1 MSNITEITEGS
12 RLLSTKVSYFGMV
25 NEMSRSVD
33 KQHAVI
39 NYNPATDEHLVKD
52 LGSLNGTFVND
63 LRIPDQIY
71 ITLKLSD
78 VIRFGYDSHVYVLE
92 KSQHKVPEEAL
103 KHEKY
108 TSQLQMGLRAS
119 EGKRAEHLDDRS
131 KLEKTDR
138 KSLSQETPTSRPTP
152 LYGQPSW
159 WGEEDAA
166 SKRQHS
172 EGHRSE
178 EGHPEIPKEGSALD
192 SEVNGSLLEYRDA
205 QGKSSFS
212 YHREPS
218 YFEIP
223 TKEFQLHPKSPGAE
237 LHEIPTKD
245 TDTPHAPS
253 IPTTS
258 PTPPVVQSHAS
269 FTIEFDD
276 CTPGKIKIKDHV
288 TKFSSRQ
295 RKQQQV
301 SGKTL
306 ATTPTEEMSAEC
318 KVADWLVH
326 SDVRMMRRRPTCE
339 DVYSVKSDQAVNIKS
354 LKGHQHD
361 DGTQSD
367 SEDPVL
373 GKGKQSKSHHRI
385 QSQHSIQSE
394 LSQSELSEP
403 SQQTVRSYQLVPSQQ
418 TVQSHHSIQSD
429 QSVPSQQT
437 VLSVQPH
444 QTVQSVPSQM
454 LLQPQFSPPKQTPV
468 SPVVPERPLSESPP
482 EVRSPTMGPSK
493 PDPQEPLS
501 QQAFIIEFF
510 DNPRKKRSQSF
521 TANPAHADSYS
532 TLKAKLERRKG
543 GERPNSM
550 HGHIP
555 PTQQVTVPLKGQGQ
569 GHGGS
574 LRSSSLK
581 REKTEEPLSG
591 VSASSSSGSGPSS
604 RASSGIT
611 IKLFGSVGK
620 KSKLAQEFAAEILM
634 KDAAHRALSPTRDK
648 TSPPM
653 SAPPVMMMSPSRT
666 RIPSPLDPPSSLSY
680 PSTPLQTTA
689 PRSYSPTPAPHSP
702 ALALSQPPSRSPVQ
716 TASPVRS
723 AVPSTTPPMPLDLGV
738 CGVDPKASRV
748 VRNEEEDSLSDAG
761 TYTIETESQDKE
773 VEEARNMI
781 DQVFGV
787 LDSPEYSGAGVYR
800 PIINDGKDEPAML
813 RPSDASTVDQMK
825 AVSMHGFNPAA
836 LSGAPSGPF
845 QFPTRFQVPS
855 SNTAAQEEGPKW
867 VSRWASL
874 ADSCAEP
881 GCTPPQGEFAEG
893 DLRLSRLMPSHSVDN
908 SESEG
913 SQSCRIRRLLPQVP
927 PGDGDKPESPTP
939 SILIRHEPPYPGPET
954 PLERSS
960 GTPRHQDS
968 TQRLCIQDDVDPDSL
983 SDASRSDDGSVLERT
998 RKSQGRTSGATSP
1011 GDAGP
1016 QYRGQDKL
1024 SPTQPTKS
1032 TSFYIG
1038 SEECSLGKPDLARSP
1053 FLSQGPDRG
1062 RDTPAKTFPTTVLI
1076 RHLSSHEPRR
1086 LGIKPNNSAP
1096 NLHSQQDKES
1106 KDPSKDSLGTSSFV
1120 RQESFTKEQPSD
1132 NIQIKRLP
1140 HISSHPTLRDMEQR
1154 RETAKDPQPFL
1165 REAADASLSSL
1176 EAKLPSSGSG
1186 HSSKRGGS
1194 SSHMDDSLSG
1204 ESDVDTASTVSL
1216 VSNKNTHITTGP
1228 KKRTA
1233 ARSSSSPS
1241 VQEKGHRQP
1250 TARERLSEKRRS
1262 HVAASD
1268 NSSSKAEQAKRFQMR
1283 RSTGNCGSLEL
1294 SEDQQSSGQH
1304 WPDTAS
1310 DHETGSRPA
1319 SRNKKLIAPLQ
1330 KEDNG
1335 KTPKSAAQQAL
1346 IRSNSLSAP
1355 RPTRASMLRRARL
1368 GETSDND
1375 GTETDRGSQNSD
1387 HIIAPSKVSA
1397 DGKKLLSRLDILA
1410 MPRKRAGSFT
1420 TPSDNESSITTPSTR
1435 PGFSNRIA
1443 ESTGPVRKT
1452 SVGEAGAKQGVT
1464 RGSVAPGKQPL
1475 TRTRSSGTKYSSTTS
1490 SRQRQKG
1497 SDYTSTSEEEYEASS
1512 GTPKHKRS
1520 SHMSAATQ
1528 TPRAQKE
1535 KAAAEV
1541 ARSKSGSLE
1550 LEEDEVQNEDDHYQ
1564 NWTTHSAEIA
1574 KLSQDLAKD
1583 LAILAREI
1591 HDVAGDGDSQSSSG
1605 MGTNPSPSSA
1615 PNTPGP
1621 ASTIPIS
1628 SREERP
1634 CTSLR
1639 GVLPSQLVQHI
1650 PEASLNYQKVLLS
1663 PGSTA
1668 VMDLDPN
1675 MNDQDPSSK
1684 PRWNREEVILDNL
1697 MLNPVSQLSQAIRE
1711 NTEQLAEK
1719 MKVLFHN
1726 KTEAWEEIEAKI
1738 NAENE
1743 VPILKTSNKEISS
1756 ILNELRRVQKQLEMI
1771 NSIVEPGG
1779 AGSGNPKVA
1788 AVATAASGGQAT
1800 RSPSRQK
1807 KSPSKPTGPGDRQ
1820 RGAGPST
1827 SPTTSKPNAN
1837 ESTKRT
1843 TRGPKGAN
1851 FMA

>member
-1 MSNITEITEGS
+1 MSVTSWFLVSSSGTRH
-12 RLLSTKVSYFGMV
+12 RLPR
-25 NEMSRSVD
+25 EMIFVGREDCEFMLQSRSVD

-39 NYNPATDEHLVKD
+39 NYNPATNEHLVKD

-63 LRIPDQIY
+63 LRIPDQTY

-78 VIRFGYDSHVYVLE
+78 VIRFGYDSHVYILE
-92 KSQHKVPEEAL
+92 RSQHKVPEEAL

-108 TSQLQMGLRAS
+108 TSQLQMGLKAS
-119 EGKRAEHLDDRS
+119 EGKMAEHLES
-131 KLEKTDR
+131 KLEKTER
-138 KSLSQETPTSRPTP
+138 KSLSQEAPTSRPTP

-166 SKRQHS
+166 GKGQH
-172 EGHRSE
+172 RPE
-178 EGHPEIPKEGSALD
+178 EGHPEIPKEGSGLD
-192 SEVNGSLLEYRDA
+192 PEVNGSLLEYRDN
-205 QGKSSFS
+205 QGKSIFP

-223 TKEFQLHPKSPGAE
+223 TKEFQLHPKSLGAE

-245 TDTPHAPS
+245 TDTPSAQAPPT
-253 IPTTS
+253 PTTPS
-258 PTPPVVQSHAS
+258 PPVVQSHAS

-295 RKQQQV
+295 RKQQQQA

-306 ATTPTEEMSAEC
+306 ATTPTEVMSAEC
-318 KVADWLVH
+318 KVVDWLVH

-354 LKGHQHD
+354 LKGHHHD

-373 GKGKQSKSHHRI
+373 GKGKRSKSHHRV
-385 QSQHSIQSE
+385 QSQHSIQSK
-394 LSQSELSEP
+394 LSLSELSEP
-403 SQQTVRSYQLVPSQQ
+403 SQQTVLSYQLVKSQQTQQ
-418 TVQSHHSIQSD
+418 TVQSHQLIQSE
-429 QSVPSQQT
+429 QSVMSVQSHQTVLSVPSQQ
-437 VLSVQPH
+437 SVSSQRLLQP
-444 QTVQSVPSQM
+444 
-454 LLQPQFSPPKQTPV
+454 QPQFSPPKLTPV
-468 SPVVPERPLSESPP
+468 SPVAPERPLSQSPP
-482 EVRSPTMGPSK
+482 EARSPTMGPSK
-493 PDPQEPLS
+493 PGPQEPLT

-510 DNPRKKRSQSF
+510 DDNPRKKRSQSF

-532 TLKAKLERRKG
+532 ALKAKLERRKG

-555 PTQQVTVPLKGQGQ
+555 PTQQVTVPLKSQ

-574 LRSSSLK
+574 QRSSSLK

-591 VSASSSSGSGPSS
+591 GSASSSSGSGPSS
-604 RASSGIT
+604 RTSSGIT
-611 IKLFGSVGK
+611 IKPFGSVGK
-620 KSKLAQEFAAEILM
+620 KTKLAQEFAAEFLM
-634 KDAAHRALSPTRDK
+634 KDTVHRALSPTRDK
-648 TSPPM
+648 TSPPPM
-653 SAPPVMMMSPSRT
+653 SAPPVMMMSPSCT
-666 RIPSPLDPPSSLSY
+666 HIPSPLDPPSSVSY
-680 PSTPLQTTA
+680 PSTPLQPTA

-702 ALALSQPPSRSPVQ
+702 VLAISHPPSRSPVQ
-716 TASPVRS
+716 TASPAHS
-723 AVPSTTPPMPLDLGV
+723 LPPQMPLGLGLR
-738 CGVDPKASRV
+738 GVDPKASRV

-781 DQVFGV
+781 DQVQ
-787 LDSPEYSGAGVYR
+787 SA
-800 PIINDGKDEPAML
+800 N
-813 RPSDASTVDQMK
+813 
-825 AVSMHGFNPAA
+825 N
-836 LSGAPSGPF
+836 
-845 QFPTRFQVPS
+845 
-855 SNTAAQEEGPKW
+855 AAQEEGPKW

-874 ADSCAEP
+874 ADSS
-881 GCTPPQGEFAEG
+881 TPPQGEFAEG
-893 DLRLSRLMPSHSVDN
+893 DVQLIPSHSVDN
-908 SESEG
+908 SELEG
-913 SQSCRIRRLLPQVP
+913 SQSCRTRRLLPQVP
-927 PGDGDKPESPTP
+927 PGDRDKPESLNP
-939 SILIRHEPPYPGPET
+939 SILIYPGPEPT
-954 PLERSS
+954 LERSS
-960 GTPRHQDS
+960 GAPRHQDN
-968 TQRLCIQDDVDPDSL
+968 TQSLCVQDDVDPDSL
-983 SDASRSDDGSVLERT
+983 SDASRSDDGSLLERT
-998 RKSQGRTSGATSP
+998 RKSQGRKSGAK
-1011 GDAGP
+1011 
-1016 QYRGQDKL
+1016 GQDKL
-1024 SPTQPTKS
+1024 SPTQSTKS

-1038 SEECSLGKPDLARSP
+1038 SEDGSSGKPDLARSP
-1053 FLSQGPDRG
+1053 ILSQGPERG
-1062 RDTPAKTFPTTVLI
+1062 RDTPAKTSPTTILI

-1086 LGIKPNNSAP
+1086 SGVKPNNSAP
-1096 NLHSQQDKES
+1096 NLHSQQDKDS
-1106 KDPSKDSLGTSSFV
+1106 KDPSKDILGSSSFV
-1120 RQESFTKEQPSD
+1120 RQESFTKERPSD
-1132 NIQIKRLP
+1132 DVQIKRLP

-1154 RETAKDPQPFL
+1154 ETTQDPQPFL
-1165 REAADASLSSL
+1165 REEADVVLSSL
-1176 EAKLPSSGSG
+1176 EVTFPSSGSG
-1186 HSSKRGGS
+1186 RSSKRGGS

-1216 VSNKNTHITTGP
+1216 VSNKNTPVTTGP
-1228 KKRTA
+1228 KKRMTVGGFQKE
-1233 ARSSSSPS
+1233 RSSSSQS
-1241 VQEKGHRQP
+1241 VQGKGHRQP

-1283 RSTGNCGSLEL
+1283 RSVGNRGSLDL
-1294 SEDQQSSGQH
+1294 SEGQQGSGQH

-1310 DHETGSRPA
+1310 DHDTGPRPT
-1319 SRNKKLIAPLQ
+1319 SHNKKLIAPLQ

-1335 KTPKSAAQQAL
+1335 KTAKSAAQQAL

-1368 GETSDND
+1368 GETSDNE

-1387 HIIAPSKVSA
+1387 HIGASSKVSA

-1410 MPRKRAGSFT
+1410 MPRKRTGSFT
-1420 TPSDNESSITTPSTR
+1420 TPSDNESSTTTPTTR
-1435 PGFSNRIA
+1435 PGFSNRSA
-1443 ESTGPVRKT
+1443 ESTGPIRKT
-1452 SVGEAGAKQGVT
+1452 SVGETGAKQGAT
-1464 RGSVAPGKQPL
+1464 RGVGAPVKQLL
-1475 TRTRSSGTKYSSTTS
+1475 TRTRSNGAKYSSTTS
-1490 SRQRQKG
+1490 SRRRQKG

-1520 SHMSAATQ
+1520 SHTSAATQ

-1535 KAAAEV
+1535 KAAVAAV

-1550 LEEDEVQNEDDHYQ
+1550 TEEDEVQNETDHYQ

-1591 HDVAGDGDSQSSSG
+1591 HEVAGDGDSQSSSG

-1628 SREERP
+1628 SREE
-1634 CTSLR
+1634 
-1639 GVLPSQLVQHI
+1639 LVQHI

-1779 AGSGNPKVA
+1779 AGIGKPKVA
-1788 AVATAASGGQAT
+1788 AVAAATSAGQTT
-1800 RSPSRQK
+1800 RSPLRQK
-1807 KSPSKPTGPGDRQ
+1807 KAPSKPTGPGDRQ
-1820 RGAGPST
+1820 RGASPST
-1827 SPTTSKPNAN
+1827 SPTTSKHNTN
-1837 ESTKRT
+1837 ESTKRS
-1843 TRGPKGAN
+1843 TRGHKGAN
-1851 FMA
+1851 VVA

>member
-1 MSNITEITEGS
+1 MSVTSWFLVSSSGIRH
-12 RLLSTKVSYFGMV
+12 RLPR
-25 NEMSRSVD
+25 EMIFVGREDCELMLQSRSVD

-119 EGKRAEHLDDRS
+119 EGKRAEHLDDKS

-138 KSLSQETPTSRPTP
+138 KCLSQETPTSRPTP

-166 SKRQHS
+166 SKGQHS
-172 EGHRSE
+172 EGHRPE

-205 QGKSSFS
+205 QGKSNFS

-223 TKEFQLHPKSPGAE
+223 TKEFHLHPKSPGAE

-245 TDTPHAPS
+245 TDTPHAA
-253 IPTTS
+253 PTPTS

-306 ATTPTEEMSAEC
+306 ATTPTEVMSAEC

-354 LKGHQHD
+354 LKGHHHD

-373 GKGKQSKSHHRI
+373 GKGKRSKSHHRI

-394 LSQSELSEP
+394 LSQSDLSEP
-403 SQQTVRSYQLVPSQQ
+403 SQQTVRSYQLVQSQQ
-418 TVQSHHSIQSD
+418 TVQSD
-429 QSVPSQQT
+429 QSVASQQP

-454 LLQPQFSPPKQTPV
+454 LLQPQFSPPKLTPV

-482 EVRSPTMGPSK
+482 EVRSPTMGHSK

-555 PTQQVTVPLKGQGQ
+555 PTQQVTVPLKGQG
-569 GHGGS
+569 HGGP

-591 VSASSSSGSGPSS
+591 GSASSSSGSGPSS

-611 IKLFGSVGK
+611 IKPFGSVGK
-620 KSKLAQEFAAEILM
+620 KSKLAQEFAAEFLM

-666 RIPSPLDPPSSLSY
+666 RIPSPLDPPSSVSY

-723 AVPSTTPPMPLDLGV
+723 AVPSMTPLMPLGLGV

-800 PIINDGKDEPAML
+800 PIINDGKDELAML

-845 QFPTRFQVPS
+845 QFPTLFQVPS
-855 SNTAAQEEGPKW
+855 ANTAAQEEGPKW

-874 ADSCAEP
+874 ADGYAEP
-881 GCTPPQGEFAEG
+881 GCTPSQGEFAEG
-893 DLRLSRLMPSHSVDN
+893 DLRLMSRLMPSHSVDN

-927 PGDGDKPESPTP
+927 PGDRDKPESPTP
-939 SILIRHEPPYPGPET
+939 SILICHEPPYPGPET

-968 TQRLCIQDDVDPDSL
+968 AQRLCVQDDVDPDSL

-1011 GDAGP
+1011 GDTGP
-1016 QYRGQDKL
+1016 HYTGQDKL
-1024 SPTQPTKS
+1024 PPTQPTKS

-1038 SEECSLGKPDLARSP
+1038 SEECTLGKPDLARSP

-1062 RDTPAKTFPTTVLI
+1062 RDAPAKTSPTTVLI

-1086 LGIKPNNSAP
+1086 SGIKPNNSAP

-1132 NIQIKRLP
+1132 DTQIKRLP

-1176 EAKLPSSGSG
+1176 EGKLPSSGSG

-1216 VSNKNTHITTGP
+1216 VSNKNTPVTTGP

-1262 HVAASD
+1262 HAAAGD

-1283 RSTGNCGSLEL
+1283 RSTENRGSLDL

-1387 HIIAPSKVSA
+1387 HIGAPSKVSA

-1420 TPSDNESSITTPSTR
+1420 TPSDNESSITTTSTR
-1435 PGFSNRIA
+1435 PGFSNRSA
-1443 ESTGPVRKT
+1443 ESTGPVRKI

-1464 RGSVAPGKQPL
+1464 KGSGAPGKQPL

-1512 GTPKHKRS
+1512 ETPKHKRS
-1520 SHMSAATQ
+1520 SHTSAATQ

-1535 KAAAEV
+1535 RAAAEV

-1628 SREERP
+1628 S
-1634 CTSLR
+1634 
-1639 GVLPSQLVQHI
+1639 
-1650 PEASLNYQKVLLS
+1650 
-1663 PGSTA
+1663 
-1668 VMDLDPN
+1668 
-1675 MNDQDPSSK
+1675 
-1684 PRWNREEVILDNL
+1684 REEVILDNL

>member
-1 MSNITEITEGS
+1 
-12 RLLSTKVSYFGMV
+12 
-25 NEMSRSVD
+25 
-33 KQHAVI
+33 
-39 NYNPATDEHLVKD
+39 
-52 LGSLNGTFVND
+52 
-63 LRIPDQIY
+63 
-71 ITLKLSD
+71 
-78 VIRFGYDSHVYVLE
+78 
-92 KSQHKVPEEAL
+92 
-103 KHEKY
+103 
-108 TSQLQMGLRAS
+108 MGLKAS
-119 EGKRAEHLDDRS
+119 EGKRVEHLDDKS

-166 SKRQHS
+166 SKGQHS

-205 QGKSSFS
+205 QGKSNFS

-245 TDTPHAPS
+245 TDTPHAP
-253 IPTTS
+253 PTPTS

-306 ATTPTEEMSAEC
+306 ATTPTEVMSAEC

-354 LKGHQHD
+354 LKGHHHD

-373 GKGKQSKSHHRI
+373 GKGKRSKSHHRI

-403 SQQTVRSYQLVPSQQ
+403 SQQTVRSYQLVQSQQ

-437 VLSVQPH
+437 V
-444 QTVQSVPSQM
+444 QSVPSQM
-454 LLQPQFSPPKQTPV
+454 LLQPQFSPPKLTPV
-468 SPVVPERPLSESPP
+468 SPVAPERPLSESPP
-482 EVRSPTMGPSK
+482 EVHSLTMGPSK

-532 TLKAKLERRKG
+532 ALKAKLERRKG

-555 PTQQVTVPLKGQGQ
+555 PTQQVTVPLKGQV
-569 GHGGS
+569 HGGP

-591 VSASSSSGSGPSS
+591 GSASSSSGSGPSS

-611 IKLFGSVGK
+611 IKPFGSVGK
-620 KSKLAQEFAAEILM
+620 KSKLAQEFTAEFLM

-666 RIPSPLDPPSSLSY
+666 RIPSPLDPPSSVSY

-689 PRSYSPTPAPHSP
+689 PRSYSPTPASHSP

-723 AVPSTTPPMPLDLGV
+723 AVPSTPPLMPLGLGV

-800 PIINDGKDEPAML
+800 PIINDGKDELAML

-845 QFPTRFQVPS
+845 QVPS
-855 SNTAAQEEGPKW
+855 ANTAAQEEGPKW

-874 ADSCAEP
+874 ADGYAEP

-893 DLRLSRLMPSHSVDN
+893 DLRLMSRLMPSHSVDN

-927 PGDGDKPESPTP
+927 PGDRDKPESPTP

-968 TQRLCIQDDVDPDSL
+968 IQRLCVQDDVDPDSL

-1011 GDAGP
+1011 GDTGP
-1016 QYRGQDKL
+1016 HYRGQDKL

-1062 RDTPAKTFPTTVLI
+1062 RDAPAKTSPTTVLI

-1132 NIQIKRLP
+1132 DIQIKRLP
-1140 HISSHPTLRDMEQR
+1140 HISSHPTLRDMEQ

-1176 EAKLPSSGSG
+1176 EVKLPSSGSG
-1186 HSSKRGGS
+1186 HSSKIGGS

-1216 VSNKNTHITTGP
+1216 VSNKNTPVTTGP

-1262 HVAASD
+1262 HAATGD

-1283 RSTGNCGSLEL
+1283 RSMGNRGSLDL

-1387 HIIAPSKVSA
+1387 HIGAPSKVSA

-1410 MPRKRAGSFT
+1410 MPRKRTGSFT

-1435 PGFSNRIA
+1435 PGFSNRSA

-1464 RGSVAPGKQPL
+1464 RGSGAPGKQPI

-1512 GTPKHKRS
+1512 GTPKHKRF
-1520 SHMSAATQ
+1520 SHTSAATQ

-1535 KAAAEV
+1535 KAAAAAV

-1550 LEEDEVQNEDDHYQ
+1550 TEEDEVQNEDDHYQ
-1564 NWTTHSAEIA
+1564 TWTTHSAEIA

-1628 SREERP
+1628 S
-1634 CTSLR
+1634 
-1639 GVLPSQLVQHI
+1639 
-1650 PEASLNYQKVLLS
+1650 
-1663 PGSTA
+1663 
-1668 VMDLDPN
+1668 
-1675 MNDQDPSSK
+1675 
-1684 PRWNREEVILDNL
+1684 REEVILDNL

-1779 AGSGNPKVA
+1779 VGSGNPKVA

-1807 KSPSKPTGPGDRQ
+1807 KSPSKHTGPGDRQ

-1827 SPTTSKPNAN
+1827 SPTTFKPNAN